1 MNVKILLK
9 GQKYQQLLYH
19 HHLRMDIFLTL
30 KVDYEELD
38 SIKYWSTC
46 ICICKYDNIFHAI
59 Y

>member
-38 SIKYWSTC
+38 SIKY
-46 ICICKYDNIFHAI
+46 
-59 Y
+59 